1 MGQIR
6 DLTLRNLL
14 SRYLNIGIERISS
27 TQSVCSFLWQG
38 GTPIAQSKLFYT
50 PQYLFSVQRLRL
62 FCANICL
69 CTGTTVQWF
78 ALLHSSGGA
87 GRHLCHRICSIA
99 VQPTTQSCCWFDI
112 TEILLST
119 HRFLRFVQC
128 QCLSQAHSDSIEVY
142 EKFFFVVHNFPVLFI
157 SFWYQ
162 NYWRWPKSNPGH
174 LGADISFD
182 ILYLWY
188 PARFILTVASSVSG
202 PRFSDNFRQLLWQH
216 PWT

>member
-1 MGQIR
+1 MSQIR

-50 PQYLFSVQRLRL
+50 PQYLFNVQRLRL

-128 QCLSQAHSDSIEVY
+128 QCLSQAHSGSIEMY
-142 EKFFFVVHNFPVLFI
+142 EKFFFVVNDFPVLCYIFLI
-157 SFWYQ
+157 S
-162 NYWRWPKSNPGH
+162 K
-174 LGADISFD
+174 
-182 ILYLWY
+182 
-188 PARFILTVASSVSG
+188 
-202 PRFSDNFRQLLWQH
+202 LLEVTKIQ
-216 PWT
+216 PWTFGCRYIIWYFVSLISSPFNFDSS